1 MKNGRIRVGWAGN
14 LKRSGSLAGSMP
26 VLNIAMIGSDELA
39 KEIAKSSDQRDVHTY
54 VHKENAEDGS
64 QRILSLIRPAR
75 FPERLPP
82 FLEALGVAR
91 AGFIEVKAIDAAL
104 GEALVAFSSAGMERG
119 LYAINP
125 PDDGWVDEEQV
136 AALIQQAGL
145 SSWHRVDVDGIEIRE
160 KLMKMLDEMLPELTA
175 EATMPLIIPIDQHFN
190 VKGIGLVA
198 IGYVQQGSV
207 SVHDELLA
215 LPSEGTA
222 NARSLQVMDDD
233 VQTAVAG
240 DRVGIA
246 MRNADEA
253 WLSNGAI
260 LIHLPAPEKNI
271 EDGVS
276 LPLVSTSA
284 TRVKVEKNPFQ
295 RRQLVVGD
303 VVHISSDLQFVVG
316 RITEV
321 KDDYLDIEWDS
332 PILIRRDGP
341 GRALLNQLESSPRV
355 IGRITELIQE

>member
-1 MKNGRIRVGWAGN
+1 MA
-14 LKRSGSLAGSMP
+14 
-26 VLNIAMIGSDELA
+26 VLNIAMIGTDELA

-54 VHKENAEDGS
+54 VHKENAADGS

-91 AGFIEVKAIDAAL
+91 AGFIEVKAIDATL
-104 GEALVAFSSAGMERG
+104 GEALVAFSSARMERG

-136 AALIQQAGL
+136 TDLMKQAGL
-145 SSWHRVDVDGIEIRE
+145 SSWQKVSADGIEIRE
-160 KLMKMLDEMLPELTA
+160 QLMQMLDEMLHELNA
-175 EATMPLIIPIDQHFN
+175 EATMPLVIPIDQHFN

-215 LPSEGTA
+215 LPSQGTA

-233 VQTAVAG
+233 VQVAVAG

-253 WLSNGAI
+253 WLSSGAI
-260 LIHLPAPEKNI
+260 LVHLPPPAKNVEDEAP
-271 EDGVS
+271 
-276 LPLVSTSA
+276 LPLLSTSA
-284 TRVKVEKNPFQ
+284 TRVKLEKNPFQ
-295 RRQLVVGD
+295 RRELVVGD

-316 RITEV
+316 RVTGITGEF
-321 KDDYLDIEWDS
+321 LDIEWDS

-341 GRALLNQLESSPRV
+341 GRALLNQLDSSPRV
-355 IGRITELIQE
+355 IGRITELSEN

>member
-1 MKNGRIRVGWAGN
+1 MAGN
-14 LKRSGSLAGSMP
+14 LKRSGPLAGSMP
-26 VLNIAMIGSDELA
+26 VLNIAMIGTDELA

-54 VHKENAEDGS
+54 VHKENAADGS

-104 GEALVAFSSAGMERG
+104 GEALVAFSSAGIERG
-119 LYAINP
+119 LYVINP
-125 PDDGWVDEEQV
+125 SDDGWVDEEQV
-136 AALIQQAGL
+136 TALIQQAGL
-145 SSWHRVDVDGIEIRE
+145 SSWNRVNVDGIEIRE
-160 KLMKMLDEMLPELTA
+160 KLMEMLDQMLHELTA
-175 EATMPLIIPIDQHFN
+175 EAAMPLIIPIDQHFN

-215 LPSEGTA
+215 LPSEGNA

-260 LIHLPAPEKNI
+260 LIHAPTPEKSS
-271 EDGVS
+271 EEGVP
-276 LPLVSTSA
+276 LPLTST
-284 TRVKVEKNPFQ
+284 TVTKVKVEKNPFQ
-295 RRQLVVGD
+295 RKELVMGD
-303 VVHISSDLQFVVG
+303 VVHIASDLQFVVG
-316 RITEV
+316 RITKVEGE
-321 KDDYLDIEWDS
+321 YMDIEWDA

-341 GRALLNQLESSPRV
+341 GRALLNQLDSSPRV
-355 IGRITELIQE
+355 IGRITELIEE